1 MQLYLLRHGDALAN
15 SFDDASRSLSPHGE
29 EQVLCIAKLLEQL
42 DIRFDAIMS
51 SPLLR
56 ARQTARIVRDVLR
69 GNEITVTEHLVPTSD
84 HRQIFN
90 QLNGQ
95 SWESVLLVGHEP
107 HLSTLISL
115 LVSDSRNARIE
126 MKTSG
131 LALCTASPPFEKGSG
146 VLRWMVNTDITKSLI
161 A

>member
-1 MQLYLLRHGDALAN
+1 VQLYLLRHGDAVTNA
-15 SFDDASRSLSPHGE
+15 FDDASRTLSPLGE
-29 EQVLCIAKLLEQL
+29 EQVRCMARLLKKLNVRFDGILCSPLTRAQQTACIAMDTLGGN
-42 DIRFDAIMS
+42 
-51 SPLLR
+51 
-56 ARQTARIVRDVLR
+56 DVT
-69 GNEITVTEHLVPTSD
+69 ITEHLLPTSD

-115 LVSDSRNARIE
+115 LVSDSRNARVE

-131 LALCTASPPFEKGSG
+131 LALCTASSPVEKGNG
-146 VLRWMVNTDITKSLI
+146 VLRWIVNSDL
-161 A
+161 ANLLML